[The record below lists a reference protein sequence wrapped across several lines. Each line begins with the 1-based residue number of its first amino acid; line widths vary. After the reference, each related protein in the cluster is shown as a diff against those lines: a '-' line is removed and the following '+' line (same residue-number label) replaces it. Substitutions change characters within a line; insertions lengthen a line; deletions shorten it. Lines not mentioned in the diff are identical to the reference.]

1 LYSGFQLICHFQF
14 NIEWLKASAMV
25 FYTWQAQHAS
35 RLNLNFR
42 PTNHLTII
50 RISRYSNRVDLN
62 KICNCIIWYRNGP
75 SYFGKRKG
83 RFNYNCLN
91 FVSVFHNWTHYGSS
105 VRHAALIISLLLS
118 YFSKRYLFQPSN
130 HKILALHAFF
140 LSYFRKNQNWF
151 NSPFVRD
158 DHLSCSCTEGSCEP
172 WWRALFMRM
181 QGSLSTV
188 GAEIWNIDFIITA
201 SNLFSVQFL
210 NIYSIWQTL
219 RYTFQR
225 SFIITTRPGSAKSA

>member
-1 LYSGFQLICHFQF
+1 
-14 NIEWLKASAMV
+14 MV

-140 LSYFRKNQNWF
+140 LSYFRKNQNWSRLLSGMTTWVVVALRAAASLDGALYLWGCKDLCRPLGRRYGINLKQWF
-151 NSPFVRD
+151 HYYGIKFVQ
-158 DHLSCSCTEGSCEP
+158 CAIP
-172 WWRALFMRM
+172 
-181 QGSLSTV
+181 
-188 GAEIWNIDFIITA
+188 
-201 SNLFSVQFL
+201 
-210 NIYSIWQTL
+210 
-219 RYTFQR
+219 
-225 SFIITTRPGSAKSA
+225 

>member
-1 LYSGFQLICHFQF
+1 MYSGFQLICHFQF

-83 RFNYNCLN
+83 RFNYNCLKLWA
-91 FVSVFHNWTHYGSS
+91 FFTIELIMGQVSGTLLSSSRYFYLILAKDIFFNLQIIKFLLCMHFSFRTLEKIKIDLTRHLSGMTTWVVVALRAAASLDGALYLWGCKDLCRPLGRRYGT
-105 VRHAALIISLLLS
+105 LISLLRHQICS
-118 YFSKRYLFQPSN
+118 VC
-130 HKILALHAFF
+130 
-140 LSYFRKNQNWF
+140 
-151 NSPFVRD
+151 NS
-158 DHLSCSCTEGSCEP
+158 LT
-172 WWRALFMRM
+172 
-181 QGSLSTV
+181 
-188 GAEIWNIDFIITA
+188 FIR
-201 SNLFSVQFL
+201 FD
-210 NIYSIWQTL
+210 
-219 RYTFQR
+219 
-225 SFIITTRPGSAKSA
+225 KH